1 MAEAPSTSS
10 VLSDS
15 QSARAN
21 KSRMI
26 ERRSFKRV
34 LIKLSGEALAGE
46 KGFGLDNDVLAFI
59 AQEIK
64 KVRDTGVQVA
74 IVVGG
79 GNLFRGD
86 LFSAGG
92 GIDRTAA
99 DQMGMLG
106 TIMNA
111 LALQS
116 ALEKAGLATRV
127 QSAISISQ
135 VAESFIR
142 RRAIRHL
149 EKDRVVVFAAGTGN
163 PYFTTDTAAVLR
175 ALEIDA
181 ECLIKAT
188 KVDGIYDCDPKKHS
202 DALRF
207 DTITYTEAISRK
219 LAVMDQT
226 AFTMCQ
232 EYSLP
237 LIVLDFNQTGVLY
250 SAVHGEEV
258 GTLVGGE

>member
-1 MAEAPSTSS
+1 MAER
-10 VLSDS
+10 
-15 QSARAN
+15 RAWQ
-21 KSRMI
+21 
-26 ERRSFKRV
+26 RV

-46 KGFGLDNDVLAFI
+46 KGFGLDTGTLSYI
-59 AQEIK
+59 AGEIRA
-64 KVRDTGVQVA
+64 VRSLGVQVSV
-74 IVVGG
+74 VVGG
-79 GNLFRGD
+79 GNFFRGNM
-86 LFSAGG
+86 FSAEGG
-92 GIDRTAA
+92 VDRTAA

-111 LALQS
+111 LGLQS
-116 ALEKAGLATRV
+116 ALEKAGVATRV

-149 EKDRVVVFAAGTGN
+149 EKERVVVFAAGTGN

-188 KVDGIYDCDPKKHS
+188 KVDGIYDRDPNKFEGASRYDTLTYSK
-202 DALRF
+202 ALSQR
-207 DTITYTEAISRK
+207 

-237 LIVLDFNQTGVLY
+237 LIVLDFNQPGALLG
-250 SAVHGEEV
+250 AVKGESV
-258 GTLVGGE
+258 GTFVGGD